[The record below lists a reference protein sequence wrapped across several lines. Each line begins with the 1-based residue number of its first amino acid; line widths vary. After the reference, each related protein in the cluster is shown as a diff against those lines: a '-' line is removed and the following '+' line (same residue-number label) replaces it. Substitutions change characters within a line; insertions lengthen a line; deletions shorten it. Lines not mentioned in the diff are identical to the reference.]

1 MVTKFVSQPALY
13 RIGLRTRSVS
23 ESAHCHLI
31 HLAVPVTMDALHLAV
46 PVTRCQAHRTT
57 VTTPASP
64 TFWLKCH
71 AWCYVDLCWV
81 YIGWWLNFASPPG
94 GVTPIF
100 PILPSGLALPPP
112 TWSTVARRSRAI
124 GMPRLLASP
133 LRSARA
139 TSTISPRTI
148 SLQLL

>member
-1 MVTKFVSQPALY
+1 MPHSVPKDDKTHCKKHGGAQGGRARGGGGVGDPVVTKFASQPALY

-31 HLAVPVTMDALHLAV
+31 HLAVPVTMAALHLAV

-100 PILPSGLALPPP
+100 AILPCVERMGPPKL
-112 TWSTVARRSRAI
+112 S
-124 GMPRLLASP
+124 
-133 LRSARA
+133 
-139 TSTISPRTI
+139 
-148 SLQLL
+148 